1 VPDATWS
8 LRVFNDYNMGF
19 KAHFPVPSCILCRM
33 AFNVIPTWVP
43 GKFAVGYN
51 FSTKAPALAS
61 RAPCPLPASPLRAIC
76 MPHPVSSGP
85 SPRAPPSASLAPPLS
100 TAQAYIDAAVASNP
114 GNKSYTPY
122 YYESPDMIGP
132 APDFGKG
139 FASVKPATMARESLL

>member
-51 FSTKAPALAS
+51 FSTKA
-61 RAPCPLPASPLRAIC
+61 
-76 MPHPVSSGP
+76 
-85 SPRAPPSASLAPPLS
+85 
-100 TAQAYIDAAVASNP
+100 YIDAAVASNP